1 MRNEMKSAFGGN
13 KIFLAAV
20 LIALVAFFAIPTRA
34 YAIWPFDLFT
44 KNSTT
49 GNQTNFP
56 TLIQKI
62 IDKFSLNSGEVE
74 KVMKEEQTERQTEMK
89 VRREARLEEAVKAGV
104 ITAEQKAALLNKET
118 EWQERR
124 QQQMGERQQW
134 LEQSGI
140 DLEKLAPYG
149 GFGGPGIGGKGFGR
163 GGHGPVGW

>member
-104 ITAEQKAALLNKET
+104 ITAEQKAALLNN
-118 EWQERR
+118 
-124 QQQMGERQQW
+124 ERQQW